1 MGVFLRRLRKS
12 NIFGARAIFG
22 MDASHIFP
30 QSVLAVIP
38 LIGMWLLVLCPEPVL
53 DMKQGFLFAL
63 WLSLSLYLFEY
74 SVCSPAVRVQA
85 LRVGLQ

>member
-1 MGVFLRRLRKS
+1 
-12 NIFGARAIFG
+12 

-38 LIGMWLLVLCPEPVL
+38 LIWMWLVVVCPEPVL
-53 DMKQGFLFAL
+53 DMKRGFLFTS
-63 WLSLSLYLFEY
+63 WLSLSLYLVGY
-74 SVCSPAVRVQA
+74 SVYSPVVRVQA